1 MKVVPLYVKY
11 KRPCAWNIVQ
21 SKLFPFACSFQYL
34 FRLVFSRF
42 LDLLGNLGIAKEK
55 LTGKT
60 CFSHETKRLAPR
72 IYQAK
77 FCLVAFL

>member
-1 MKVVPLYVKY
+1 MKVFPLYVKY

-21 SKLFPFACSFQYL
+21 RKLFPFPCSFQYL

-42 LDLLGNLGIAKEK
+42 LDLRGNPRIVKAKPTK
-55 LTGKT
+55 KT
-60 CFSHETKRLAPR
+60 CFSRETKRLAPR

-77 FCLVAFL
+77 FCLAGFL